1 MTSVDTATRK
11 RAALEPAFRLNRKR
25 VYIMPTRQGLAFAV
39 ALTVMLAGAMNYN
52 NSLAY
57 VLTFLLAS
65 LALVSLLH
73 TYRNLAGLAVSAR
86 PAPPVFAGATAR
98 FPVRVDNAGGPPR
111 DGVVLSEDRR
121 PGEAVVQV
129 RLAADS
135 HDEVE
140 LPVAAPR
147 RGYRAIDRVCI
158 ASRAP
163 FGIFRAWYRVPMG
176 IRSLVYPRPA
186 GSQPLPPGSARSRDE
201 HGQGGQGRDDFS
213 GLREYRPGDASRHVH
228 WQAATRSEVLPV
240 KQFEGTSTEDV
251 MLTLADVHGA
261 HLEAQL
267 SQLTAWV
274 LEAESRGL
282 RYGLDLGG
290 ARLEPDHGPGHQDRC
305 LERLAVFGLVR

>member
-1 MTSVDTATRK
+1 MASADTATRN
-11 RAALEPAFRLNRKR
+11 RAALEPAFRLDRKR
-25 VYIMPTRQGLAFAV
+25 IYIMPTRQGLAFAA
-39 ALTVMLAGAMNYN
+39 ALAVMLAGAMNYN

-57 VLTFLLAS
+57 VLTFLLVS

-86 PAPPVFAGATAR
+86 PAPPVFAGGTAR
-98 FPVRVDNAGGPPR
+98 FPVRVDNAGGPTR

-121 PGEAVVQV
+121 PGETVVRVHLEQ
-129 RLAADS
+129 DS

-140 LPVAAPR
+140 LPVSAPQ
-147 RGYRAIDRVCI
+147 RGYRGIDRVCV

-163 FGIFRAWYRVPMG
+163 FGIFRAWYRVPVG
-176 IRSLVYPRPA
+176 LRSLVYPRPG
-186 GSQPLPPGSARSRDE
+186 GSQALPRGNARSRDE
-201 HGQGGQGRDDFS
+201 RGQGGRGRDDFS

-228 WQAATRSEVLPV
+228 WKAATRSEVLPV
-240 KQFEGTSTEDV
+240 KQFEGASTEDV
-251 MLTLADVHGA
+251 MLALADVRGA

-290 ARLEPDHGPGHQDRC
+290 ARLDPDHGPGHQDRC
-305 LERLAVFGLVR
+305 LERLAVFGLAR